1 MRPAQKRITI
11 ALWGLVV
18 LAMVGIVVGKILR
31 PHPPTVQDMEDREQ
45 ASNGTREL
53 YATPAI
59 ELIDQTG
66 NIFNTRQLHGHPWI
80 ADFIFTSCGSVCPI
94 MTAKMV
100 ELQKNT
106 PEAVHLVSF
115 TVDPKDDTPVVLTEY
130 GKSFHADF
138 ARWHFL
144 TGTVVQMADAAY
156 QMKVSVKPAS
166 ADLAIMHSE
175 KFLLVDPEGSVIGI
189 YNGTNADEVK
199 RLTTDAARLAQ
210 LAAVGMAK

>member
-1 MRPAQKRITI
+1 MRPVQKRITI
-11 ALWGLVV
+11 ALWALVV
-18 LAMVGIVVGKILR
+18 LAIAGIVVGKFMLSTIKQMQELDR
-31 PHPPTVQDMEDREQ
+31 AQSGTSELFAAPPIALMDE
-45 ASNGTREL
+45 NGK
-53 YATPAI
+53 P
-59 ELIDQTG
+59 
-66 NIFNTRQLHGHPWI
+66 FNTAELHGHPWI
-80 ADFIFTSCGSVCPI
+80 ADFVFTSCGSVCPI

-115 TVDPKDDTPVVLTEY
+115 TVDPKNDTPVILTEY

-166 ADLAIMHSE
+166 ADSAIMHSE
-175 KFLLVDPEGSVIGI
+175 KFLLVDPEGSVVGI